1 MNFLNYF
8 FNTPKPI
15 LTQLTVTSKNG
26 FHLRPI
32 ARFIHEAKQFES
44 SISLIT
50 KSQEVPATQ
59 VPAILA
65 LGLGYNDNFQLKT
78 QGKDAAKASE
88 YLTNFFQELMQDDKE
103 IKQVEQDE
111 EHYEADTIEGTTI
124 SKGIAIGTLVN
135 YFKHTTTYHRE
146 GNLSFEEALTQTAED
161 LEALYEAN
169 KPQEEAEIFLAQKA
183 LLASELFQKNF
194 ANIDEEIQKLE
205 NTKFQSRIAD
215 YRDLKKRIE
224 SHMGINTE
232 FKLPDESIDSIVVA
246 GELFPSEVEELS
258 KMKAVKG
265 VILNQG
271 SSTSHVAILLRSF
284 NIPSMIAH
292 AKIDSSGEYYDS
304 ILDASAG
311 IFVDVPSENDFEKA
325 QKRQEAYQTTQNQSF
340 AKRFEP
346 TQTKA
351 GKSIKVL
358 ANITDVNS
366 AKEAKEQGAEGVGL
380 LRTEFLFTEIK
391 PSIEEQTKAYKEI
404 FELFEE
410 ITIRTLD
417 IGGDKS
423 LPYIHIDKENNPFLG
438 IRGIRFSFQDEP
450 LFKEQLIAILN
461 AVGSI
466 SSNKQIKIM
475 FPMVSTP
482 DEFKRAKAT
491 AISLAEEHEIN
502 IDNVQFGIMLEV
514 PSVIFA
520 LKEFDKLVDFYSI
533 GTNDLTQYL
542 FAIERTH
549 PILKTDPS
557 SPIVMNALKQ
567 IIETT
572 NKPISICGELAGL
585 EEATKELI
593 KMGYETLSVSSN
605 LIPNLKERIRHV

>member
-44 SISLIT
+44 SISLVT

-59 VPAILA
+59 VPTILA
-65 LGLGYNDNFQLKT
+65 LGLEYNDNFQLKT

-88 YLTNFFQELMQDDKE
+88 YLTKFFQDLMQDDKE

-111 EHYEADTIEGTTI
+111 EHYEADTIEGTSI

-135 YFKHTTTYHRE
+135 YVKHTTTYHRE

-161 LEALYEAN
+161 LDTLYETN
-169 KPQEEAEIFLAQKA
+169 KPQEEAQIFLAQKA
-183 LLASELFQKNF
+183 LLASDLFQKNF
-194 ANIDEEIQKLE
+194 ANIDEEMRKLE
-205 NTKFQSRIAD
+205 NTKFQSRTAD

-246 GELFPSEVEELS
+246 EELFPSEVEELS

-271 SSTSHVAILLRSF
+271 STTSHVAILLRSF

-311 IFVDVPSENDFEKA
+311 VLVDVPSENDFEKA

-340 AKRFEP
+340 DKRFEP

-351 GKSIKVL
+351 GKTIKVL

-380 LRTEFLFTEIK
+380 LRTEFLFTEVK
-391 PSIEEQTKAYKEI
+391 PTVEEQTQAYSEI
-404 FELFEE
+404 FELFDE
-410 ITIRTLD
+410 ITVRTLD

-423 LPYIHIDKENNPFLG
+423 LPYINIEQEDNPFLG
-438 IRGIRFSFQDEP
+438 VRGIRFSLQEQT
-450 LFKEQLIAILN
+450 LFKEQLL
-461 AVGSI
+461 AVGLASA
-466 SSNKQIKIM
+466 NAPHTTIKIM
-475 FPMVSTP
+475 FPMISTTE
-482 DEFKRAKAT
+482 EFIKAKNIAQE
-491 AISLAEEHEIN
+491 LYKEHQ
-502 IDNVQFGIMLEV
+502 IDIHTIQFGIMLEV

-549 PILKTDPS
+549 PTLTTNPT
-557 SPIVMNALKQ
+557 SPILMNALKQ

-585 EEATKELI
+585 EEVTKELT
-593 KMGYETLSVSSN
+593 KMGYDTLSVSSN